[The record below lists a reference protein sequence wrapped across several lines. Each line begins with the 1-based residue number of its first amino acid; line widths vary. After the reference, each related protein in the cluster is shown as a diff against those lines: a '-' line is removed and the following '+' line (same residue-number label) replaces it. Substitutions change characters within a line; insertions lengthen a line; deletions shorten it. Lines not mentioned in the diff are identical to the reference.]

1 MRRALPFASLALV
14 FPLVLA
20 SASCSSAPY
29 DAGADFPHREVL
41 DVLHLQTLAWN
52 KGDIEGFLRGYRNH
66 SSTTFI
72 SNGDRTIGFEAVAAR
87 FRGRYGSGNDTAGMG
102 RLEFSENA
110 ILRIDED
117 DAVVNGRFALDRGTE
132 KGVEWGRFTVVMRKF
147 PDYGWQ
153 IVHDHTSTPIP
164 EPEVT
169 PGS

>member
-1 MRRALPFASLALV
+1 MRRAARLLALAA
-14 FPLVLA
+14 PLVFA
-20 SASCSSAPY
+20 APSCSSAPY

-52 KGDIEGFLRGYRNH
+52 KGDIEGFLRGYRSH

-72 SNGDRTIGFEAVAAR
+72 SNGDRFIGFEAVAAR

-102 RLEFSENA
+102 HLEFSEYG

-117 DAVVNGRFALDRGTE
+117 DAVVNGRFALDRGD
-132 KGVEWGRFTVVMRKF
+132 KGVDWGRFTVVMRKF

-153 IVHDHTSTPIP
+153 IVHDHTSTPMP
-164 EPEVT
+164 PPATDAT